1 MSTINEEFRKCIE
14 SPYYFYKNYWKVF
27 DKDGNEIKPKVEW
40 TEEEFNTFFKRITQT
55 KTKMNN
61 PQLIT
66 VLEPKSTYQVPTF
79 KVITGGMADGE
90 PATIRF
96 CKGNKE
102 DESVPRQEG
111 FFTETLIAVA
121 KKYLEENNVGDLASR
136 EGSMAITKLDEALM
150 WIEKRAKDRAARGVQ
165 GTYQK

>member
-1 MSTINEEFRKCIE
+1 MQ
-14 SPYYFYKNYWKVF
+14 
-27 DKDGNEIKPKVEW
+27 D
-40 TEEEFNTFFKRITQT
+40 
-55 KTKMNN
+55 
-61 PQLIT
+61 PQNI
-66 VLEPKSTYQVPTF
+66 VVIDPKSTYRVPTYR
-79 KVITGGMADGE
+79 VTNEGLISDSD
-90 PATIRF
+90 ATLFF

-136 EGSMAITKLDEALM
+136 ETSMAITKLDEALL
-150 WIEKRAKDRAARGVQ
+150 WIGKRAADRQRRGVQ